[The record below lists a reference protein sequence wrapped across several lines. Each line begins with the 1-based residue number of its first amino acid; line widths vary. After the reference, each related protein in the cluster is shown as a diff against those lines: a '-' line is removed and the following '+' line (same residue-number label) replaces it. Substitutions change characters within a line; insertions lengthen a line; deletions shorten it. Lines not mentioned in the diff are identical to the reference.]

1 MTDLLTSNFSDIANI
16 SSKDVV
22 SNTKQSSS
30 LVPTRTTFNSNGN
43 RNSNRN
49 SQNNCNST
57 NQNVKVRDDNI
68 KEIDQSNTKADITT
82 GQGIVGKQTTNDVSL
97 FNYDLKQDNSASVS
111 TSVKRINNNNNGD
124 DDVSHT
130 KQSSDLVHTRHNFNH
145 NSNRNSN
152 SNSNSNSTKN
162 MLP

>member
-16 SSKDVV
+16 SSKNAV

-30 LVPTRTTFNSNGN
+30 LVPTRTTFNRNGN

-49 SQNNCNST
+49 SHNNSNST
-57 NQNVKVRDDNI
+57 NQNVKLRDDSI
-68 KEIDQSNTKADITT
+68 KETDQSNTKADITI
-82 GQGIVGKQTTNDVSL
+82 GQGIVDKQTTKAVSL
-97 FNYDLKQDNSASVS
+97 LNYDLEQDNSASVS

-124 DDVSHT
+124 GDVSHT
-130 KQSSDLVHTRHNFNH
+130 KQSSDLVHTRHNFNR
-145 NSNRNSN
+145 NSNR
-152 SNSNSNSTKN
+152 NSNSNSTKN